1 MLPPGRR
8 RRRRRRRALTCVVA
22 LLLLSVPPGA
32 TESNVLE
39 HAHSRRSS
47 SRTAALIAGPGAG
60 TRAWSSSSV
69 SSWPWLLRGGQGVR
83 SSRSS
88 EQRLIIAN
96 ARKDHDDDVAEA
108 GTSTAAGSST
118 SGSIGI
124 KAKPRW
130 SGGTA
135 VEGSGGGSGG
145 GGERQDPRVHSLVDL
160 VKLLEVSENPLW
172 ELVRFEGREASKQ
185 SHVSSMLHGSVL
197 ARTSLEDAVS
207 CDVADKMAT
216 TFLSPTEVRS
226 LMSDMYADEPL
237 LDFVVAEDLLAHA
250 MQDTSLP
257 DVLTAMLFHKGFTAL
272 TTYRLM
278 NWLWRRDRHN
288 LARYLQSICS
298 EVCAADIHPASTIG
312 KGILMAGGCDIVIGE
327 TAMVGDGVCIL
338 QGVTLGGTG
347 NQTGNRHPK
356 VGKGCHIGVGSSI
369 LGNIPLGE
377 GSRIEAASV
386 VVKPIKPYTIN
397 RGVPSKTVAW
407 IVCDPHQDVGV
418 GVEEG
423 AAEEEGEER
432 TPTVKPRR
440 LFSNYGSL
448 YMGV

>member
-1 MLPPGRR
+1 MIPPGRR
-8 RRRRRRRALTCVVA
+8 RRQRRRALACVVA
-22 LLLLSVPPGA
+22 LLLLAVLPGA
-32 TESNVLE
+32 TEGNVLE
-39 HAHSRRSS
+39 HVHSTLSS
-47 SRTAALIAGPGAG
+47 SRTTALIAGPGAG
-60 TRAWSSSSV
+60 TRAWSSASAS
-69 SSWPWLLRGGQGVR
+69 PWRWYLRGGQGVW
-83 SSRSS
+83 SWRSS
-88 EQRLIIAN
+88 EQRHIIAN
-96 ARKDHDDDVAEA
+96 ARKDHDNDVGEA
-108 GTSTAAGSST
+108 GTSNAATSSTAGS
-118 SGSIGI
+118 IDI
-124 KAKPRW
+124 KAEPRW

-135 VEGSGGGSGG
+135 VEGRGGGSGG
-145 GGERQDPRVHSLVDL
+145 SGKRQDPGVHSLVDL
-160 VKLLEVSENPLW
+160 VKLLQVSENPLW

-185 SHVSSMLHGSVL
+185 SHVSSMIHGSVL

-257 DVLTAMLFHKGFTAL
+257 DVLTAMIFHKGFTAL

-278 NWLWRRDRHN
+278 NWLWRTDRQN

-327 TAMVGDGVCIL
+327 TAVVGDGVCLL

-407 IVCDPHQDVGV
+407 IVCDPHQDVGAA

-423 AAEEEGEER
+423 AAEEEGEGDR
-432 TPTVKPRR
+432 PAAKSRR